1 MIDLPFDIKDPVLL
15 AQIEKIIPFHGH
27 LSTEAFV
34 GLEMLNLSK
43 KLLDIKDGERIYVT
57 CETKNGIP
65 DPFQIINGCTL
76 GNNGLDIIDHGKM
89 AVTVNKKGNPG
100 ETVKGIRIVIDPE
113 KTINYPL
120 FHRWYM
126 NEAEISHE
134 AAITELLNADGDV
147 YSWYFIDLRVPIRS
161 EKKIVICSAC
171 GESFVQDE
179 NEIICKWCS
188 DPEIL

>member
-1 MIDLPFDIKDPVLL
+1 
-15 AQIEKIIPFHGH
+15 
-27 LSTEAFV
+27 V

-89 AVTVNKKGNPG
+89 AITVNKKGNPG

-147 YSWYFIDLRVPIRS
+147 YSWYL
-161 EKKIVICSAC
+161 
-171 GESFVQDE
+171 
-179 NEIICKWCS
+179 
-188 DPEIL
+188 